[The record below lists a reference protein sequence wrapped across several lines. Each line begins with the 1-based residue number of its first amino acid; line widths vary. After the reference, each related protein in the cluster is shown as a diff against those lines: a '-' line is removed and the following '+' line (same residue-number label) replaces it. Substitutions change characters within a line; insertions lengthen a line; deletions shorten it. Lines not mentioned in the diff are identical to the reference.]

1 MPPRSEFASRGGP
14 FVFPPM
20 SSNPARSTAQPANTE
35 KFQPPPVVT
44 RDEEKKV
51 EERVAINA
59 HVVYEAIRR
68 EGEEELSRPDAA
80 LAWSGLAAGLSMGI
94 SFIAQGLLKAQLPNV
109 AWATL
114 ISNAG
119 YAVGFLVIVLGRQQ
133 LFTENTLTVILPL
146 IQHPDP
152 RNFSRVLRLWAI
164 VLSANLI
171 GTYLVAACLAKVALF
186 DDRVVQALTEIGRA
200 HVTSGFGIVLV
211 RAIFAGWL
219 IALMVW
225 LLPGA
230 DSSRVSIIIILTYVI
245 GLGGFNHIV
254 AGSTTVFYLVVK
266 DSLPWGRYFHQFFLP
281 TLLGN
286 IIGGVTLVSALAHA
300 QVVGGRD
307 APSKKAKAPT
317 NLGSGPKR
325 SRFFWSK

>member
-1 MPPRSEFASRGGP
+1 
-14 FVFPPM
+14 M
-20 SSNPARSTAQPANTE
+20 STNPARRTAPPDSKEQPQAAQPIIS
-35 KFQPPPVVT
+35 
-44 RDEEKKV
+44 RSDEKKV

-59 HVVYEAIRR
+59 HVVYEAVRR
-68 EGEEELSRPDAA
+68 EGEEELLRPDAA

-94 SFIAQGLLKAQLPNV
+94 SFIAQALLKAHIPNP

-114 ISNAG
+114 ISTAG
-119 YAVGFLVIVLGRQQ
+119 YSVGFLVIVLGRQQ

-146 IQHPDP
+146 IQHPDWKT
-152 RNFSRVLRLWAI
+152 FSSVLRLWAI
-164 VLSANLI
+164 VLCANLL
-171 GTYLVAACLAKVALF
+171 GTYLVAACLAKTALF
-186 DDRVVQALTEIGRA
+186 ESGVVQALTEIGQA
-200 HVTSGFGIVLV
+200 HMTSSFGIVLI

-266 DSLPWGRYFHQFFLP
+266 HSLTWGSYFHQFFLP
-281 TLLGN
+281 TIVGN

-307 APSKKAKAPT
+307 VSKGNRPAHLSAQSKKQLLST
-317 NLGSGPKR
+317 
-325 SRFFWSK
+325 